1 VGWTTRTRTTAA
13 SLSALTAAAAA
24 FAVTPLSAHATPG
37 GPKSVDRIAGG
48 NRYETAVLA
57 SQSLWPAWSDTSDKL
72 KAHAVVL
79 AKGEDYPDALGGI
92 PLAGARQGPLLVTPG
107 TGLDPGALAEIQ
119 RVLQP
124 GVGKTVYVLGGPK
137 ALSTSV
143 DDKIRSLGYAVHRIA
158 GSDRYGTSLDIAHE
172 LGDPQRVVVATGTT
186 FPDALSAGPLASMG
200 GVGKPG
206 AILLSDD
213 MKLPPAVAA
222 YIRPIIGSYP
232 SNGVMSDTQQ
242 PVPLNPDHFVLAVG
256 GHAVTAVRAAA
267 ASLPQQYSNFDTHE
281 NFGHVAG
288 ADRYA
293 TSCVAATWWS
303 KTGNTPTA
311 FGVATGANFPD
322 ALGGGAAIAQLP
334 GPLLLTP
341 PNALPQCAVDQLKA
355 DKAQVNWV
363 EIYGGPAVV
372 PSGIEN
378 QLHQIVGF

>member
-1 VGWTTRTRTTAA
+1 MSWTTRTRTTAA
-13 SLSALTAAAAA
+13 SLSALTAAAA
-24 FAVTPLSAHATPG
+24 FAAVPQAAQATPG
-37 GPKSVDRIAGG
+37 GPKSVDRVAGG
-48 NRYETAVLA
+48 DRYETAVLA
-57 SQSLWPAWSDTSDKL
+57 SQSLWPAWNDPSGKL

-92 PLAGARQGPLLVTPG
+92 PLASARQGPLLVTPG
-107 TGLDPGALAEIQ
+107 SGLDAGVLAEVQ

-124 GVGKTVYVLGGPK
+124 GAGKIVYVLGGPK
-137 ALSTSV
+137 ALSPSV
-143 DDKIRSLGYAVHRIA
+143 DAALARLGYTVHRIA
-158 GSDRYGTSLDIAHE
+158 GADRFETSLDIAHE
-172 LGDPQRVVVATGTT
+172 LGDPQRVVVATGTM

-213 MKLPPAVAA
+213 TKLPPAVAA
-222 YIRPIIGSYP
+222 YIRPIIGNYP
-232 SNGVMSDTQQ
+232 SNGVMTDTQQ
-242 PVPLNPDHFVLAVG
+242 PVPLDPDHFVLAVG

-267 ASLPQQYSNFDTHE
+267 ATLPQQYTNFDTHE

-293 TSCVAATWWS
+293 TSCTAATWWS

-341 PNALPQCAVDQLKA
+341 PEGLPQCAA
-355 DKAQVNWV
+355 DLLTTDRPQVNWV

-372 PSGIEN
+372 PPGIESR
-378 QLHQIVGF
+378 LHQIMEF